1 VRLFFP
7 RAGLREERSY
17 TRLCVESLAT
27 ACVDKGASLG
37 RSKFDG
43 VDLSFAIFDH
53 ADVHGST
60 FYDTKL
66 EVWPCY

>member
-1 VRLFFP
+1 MRG
-7 RAGLREERSY
+7 ADLR
-17 TRLCVESLAT
+17 
-27 ACVDKGASLG
+27 GASLG

-66 EVWPCY
+66 EVVIRLSE

>member
-1 VRLFFP
+1 M
-7 RAGLREERSY
+7 
-17 TRLCVESLAT
+17 
-27 ACVDKGASLG
+27 CVDKGASLG

-66 EVWPCY
+66 EVVIRLSE